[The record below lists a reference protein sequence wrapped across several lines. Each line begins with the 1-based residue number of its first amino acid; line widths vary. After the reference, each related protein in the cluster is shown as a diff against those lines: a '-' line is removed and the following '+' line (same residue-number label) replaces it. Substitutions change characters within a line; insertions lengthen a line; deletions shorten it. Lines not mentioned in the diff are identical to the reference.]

1 MCVCVCDCVCVCV
14 CEVHVDV
21 CMCMHIVACAQGMTP
36 DRSQD
41 TMWLCPLLIV
51 IFLSLHQRACF
62 GWIWIWY
69 QSKSKYFATVFYTSI
84 PSFQYF
90 EQGTWGKLP
99 KNHPKAAEC
108 GKVHTGA
115 LAIQCFEQKGFWSF
129 MLSWSKLEYTC
140 PDLPRSA
147 LLSAQ
152 NCVGKIVSSCRAN
165 PARLLSGWA
174 RY

>member
-1 MCVCVCDCVCVCV
+1 MCVCVRDCVCVCV

-21 CMCMHIVACAQGMTP
+21 CVCMHIVACAQGMTP

-41 TMWLCPLLIV
+41 TIWLCPLLIAY
-51 IFLSLHQRACF
+51 ISELALAGYGSDTNQNPSTLPRYSIPLSLPFNILNRVP
-62 GWIWIWY
+62 G
-69 QSKSKYFATVFYTSI
+69 
-84 PSFQYF
+84 
-90 EQGTWGKLP
+90 GKLP

-115 LAIQCFEQKGFWSF
+115 LAIQCFEQKGFRSF

-140 PDLPRSA
+140 PNLPRSA

-152 NCVGKIVSSCRAN
+152 NCVGKIVSSSCRAN

-174 RY
+174 RS